1 MAVFCHHQLT
11 PLMRISRRVWHCPEP
26 DSAQSQDQR
35 MGVSQEANLGHGGA
49 RLLRNEALPRR
60 ASGVLS

>member
-1 MAVFCHHQLT
+1 
-11 PLMRISRRVWHCPEP
+11 MRISRRVWHCPEP